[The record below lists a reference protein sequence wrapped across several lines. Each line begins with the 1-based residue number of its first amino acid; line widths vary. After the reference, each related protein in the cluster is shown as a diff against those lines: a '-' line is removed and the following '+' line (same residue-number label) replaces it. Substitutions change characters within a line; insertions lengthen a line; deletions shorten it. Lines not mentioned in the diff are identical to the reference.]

1 MEAVVKRKSTR
12 FAGIAFIGLL
22 LTTTISIPLASAT
35 TVKSGASCSKLGAK
49 TKANGSVYTCGTNP
63 TTTSKKLV
71 WIISDCVTA
80 NAQYLDSVKQMLSI
94 QAQVANVQ
102 AQLTTSL
109 KSSTDLLP
117 LLQSSAATA
126 ETADYVIS
134 STTNATG
141 SIIQQMVTGRLA
153 AIDQLNAHIADS
165 QAKLVA
171 AQADV
176 GSTTTS
182 NPDLLVKK
190 TNAVNKLAAVNIFK
204 TQAAIDLGSA
214 TGQLKISIATRDAAV
229 LAKKSQTLIDTLTKV
244 VVGWTK
250 VVSKRTQTLTS
261 LNSASSSWQNAINSI
276 TREISDFKSAGS
288 QNQFAVR
295 SYQQSIKASQDI
307 LNRMIKIPINLAKK
321 IAATQA
327 QIKSLTTK
335 LADSSKTKASLLASV
350 KSTAD
355 QAKSLRALSCKPG
368 L

>member
-1 MEAVVKRKSTR
+1 MKRKSTR
-12 FAGIAFIGLL
+12 LAGIAFIGLL
-22 LTTTISIPLASAT
+22 LTTTISIPVASAA
-35 TVKSGASCSKLGAK
+35 TVKSGVSCSKLGAK
-49 TKANGSVYTCGTNP
+49 TTANGSVYTCGTNP

-71 WIISDCVTA
+71 WIISDCVSA

-102 AQLTTSL
+102 TQLKTSL

-126 ETADYVIS
+126 ETADYVVS
-134 STTNATG
+134 STTDATG
-141 SIIQQMVTGRLA
+141 SIVQQMVTGRLA
-153 AIDQLNAHIADS
+153 AIDQLNARIADT

-171 AQADV
+171 VQADA

-182 NPDLLVKK
+182 NPDLLVRK
-190 TNAVNKLAAVNIFK
+190 TNAVNKLAAVNISK
-204 TQAAIDLGSA
+204 TQATIDLGSA
-214 TGQLKISIATRDAAV
+214 TGQLKISIAIKDAAV
-229 LAKKSQTLIDTLTKV
+229 LAKKNQTIIDTLTKV
-244 VVGWTK
+244 VTEWTL

-261 LNSASSSWQNAINSI
+261 LNNAATSWQRAINSL
-276 TREISDFKSAGS
+276 TKQISDFKSAGS
-288 QNQFAVR
+288 QNQYAVR

-307 LNRMIKIPINLAKK
+307 LNRMIKIPINFAKK
-321 IAATQA
+321 IEATQT
-327 QIKSLTTK
+327 QINSLTTK
-335 LADSSKTKASLLASV
+335 LADSNKTKASLLASV